1 MDCCEALINRICD
14 DLAED
19 INSELC
25 QQLREHLE
33 VCEECRNQVESMR
46 DTVTLYQCLKEK
58 EVPKDIHA
66 RLIKMLNVEDTA

>member
-1 MDCCEALINRICD
+1 MDCCEALINRIWD

-19 INSELC
+19 INSELW
-25 QQLREHLE
+25 QQLREHLK

-66 RLIKMLNVEDTA
+66 RLFKMLNVEDTA